1 MPPQNVENSDKS
13 YTLKEINN
21 KMPSTIPSN
30 RSSEQLVNST
40 TSEEPSEE
48 NVYTDVTLRD
58 IKCRDWII
66 MFILCF
72 VNLINYMDRFTL
84 AGILED
90 IKEYFEIRDDYAGLL
105 QTSFI
110 LSYMFFAPLFGFLGD
125 RYSRKW
131 IMAFGVAMWSITT
144 LLGSFMTDFVWFIV
158 FRALVGI
165 GEASYS
171 TIAPTIIS
179 DLFVKDVRSKMLAF
193 FYFAIPVG
201 SGLGYIIGA
210 QTAHLMGSWQWSL
223 RVTPA
228 LGLLAVLL
236 IVFVIKD
243 PVRGQSENSDMVV
256 TPWKE
261 DLQELCKNKSFM
273 LSTAGFTCVAFVA
286 GALAWWGPNIIYL
299 GIRLQPGMID
309 VKESDVAFTFGV
321 ISMISGLMGVPCGS
335 FLAQRLRSKY
345 ERVDPYVCAF
355 GLMVSA
361 PLIYLALI
369 VVSKSTVACY
379 ILVFFGEFFLNM
391 NWSIVTDIMLYVVLP
406 TRRATAAGF
415 QLLVSHALGD
425 AGSPYLIGVI
435 SEALKIALSGWG
447 KSAIQPF
454 DEVIET
460 TTALSVTTPEP
471 PDYDKMW
478 IQFRALQYSIFTTCF
493 VEVLGGFFFLATA
506 IFIVKDRKK
515 IDDTIKDTLS
525 KKQVEEFPPEA
536 VVSRYTRNG
545 FE

>member
-1 MPPQNVENSDKS
+1 
-13 YTLKEINN
+13 
-21 KMPSTIPSN
+21 
-30 RSSEQLVNST
+30 
-40 TSEEPSEE
+40 
-48 NVYTDVTLRD
+48 
-58 IKCRDWII
+58 
-66 MFILCF
+66 
-72 VNLINYMDRFTL
+72 MDRFVL